1 MVDLIIITTYAIF
14 EWNLAQSYTG
24 LNTRLFFQVLETVT
38 PNVHFIVSITIFYDN
53 KNRRVYNSMA

>member
-24 LNTRLFFQVLETVT
+24 LNTRLFFKSSKL
-38 PNVHFIVSITIFYDN
+38 
-53 KNRRVYNSMA
+53 